1 MELEVPRSAVFGTGT
16 SESRS
21 ERDMGKAT
29 NSLPAILHPCINFTC
44 WDTVGKE
51 SLEKEIWSLE
61 IKYRS
66 LFQVTCNQYPVSD
79 APLACLE
86 IYQLRNRSRS
96 IDISSLQHLF
106 SSSVK

>member
-51 SLEKEIWSLE
+51 SLEKEI
-61 IKYRS
+61 
-66 LFQVTCNQYPVSD
+66 
-79 APLACLE
+79 
-86 IYQLRNRSRS
+86 
-96 IDISSLQHLF
+96 
-106 SSSVK
+106 